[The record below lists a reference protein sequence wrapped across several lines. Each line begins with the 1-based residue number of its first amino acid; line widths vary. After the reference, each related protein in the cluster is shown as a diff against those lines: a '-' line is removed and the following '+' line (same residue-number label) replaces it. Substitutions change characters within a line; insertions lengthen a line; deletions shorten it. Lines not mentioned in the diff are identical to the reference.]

1 MCHKLGRRLD
11 FVSFSL
17 SQGIIKLVQQS
28 KKIISQLGCSTMT
41 TLLESTS
48 FNFKSFQMF
57 CELVLTEKSAV
68 LRGSCIEFLSIQLKV
83 ASSSDD
89 LLSYVDVAL
98 LEKVVKAG
106 LQDANAQ
113 ARDNCKKLYNLYKEL
128 WPPKEK
134 VFFDSLDISTK
145 KMIERALSSAAS
157 GQANTK
163 LSIRNA
169 ISANVKKF
177 PKFQDSATQ
186 EMEIEIFAPPAP
198 PVTNEKRKSVSEI
211 VIIADSGSANNDKK
225 QQDASVE
232 PREVVA
238 EPKILSPDVSF
249 SHYNNDQSFV
259 NMVDSPSFAQN
270 ISFISNTDGSHRA
283 SRDGRTTPN
292 NAASPHN
299 SFLESKSGRSS
310 LGGLTSTPL
319 KSALKTTPKYQESKY
334 QPSMITEEHFVVPS
348 VTNKHTP
355 AMKRN
360 QKYNTSTVTQIG
372 VVHETLADFSSPAPA
387 AVVQGQEPKNGL
399 LRMQEVIKCLQNKRL
414 SEKLFR
420 RIYRYARN
428 FSETPWEETQKPFDV
443 NLKYSIQMAIC
454 YKQYFDSLLNCYLN
468 LLSDG
473 GPISQKE
480 NCLLVLKHSIE
491 FHPQL
496 FDKNTHYEKLFDL
509 LFKLESHGETNI
521 GEEIGIVT
529 AAKECLVEC
538 IAYFDLDSVVT
549 LLLKRIESGN
559 PGDAEAGVYFRSL
572 ATLVDRRF
580 SAEQNQGQL
589 ETQLLTPLFQS
600 GQIKKYLSSSNVL
613 TRKSVFDFLISAW
626 KVLGDKFESSFLC
639 RVNSDEPLAFKTI
652 TKKAENSKAS
662 GHSGLS
668 LPNYKLFQL
677 LIEKEKQKLT

>member
-1 MCHKLGRRLD
+1 
-11 FVSFSL
+11 
-17 SQGIIKLVQQS
+17 
-28 KKIISQLGCSTMT
+28 
-41 TLLESTS
+41 
-48 FNFKSFQMF
+48 
-57 CELVLTEKSAV
+57 
-68 LRGSCIEFLSIQLKV
+68 
-83 ASSSDD
+83 
-89 LLSYVDVAL
+89 
-98 LEKVVKAG
+98 
-106 LQDANAQ
+106 
-113 ARDNCKKLYNLYKEL
+113 
-128 WPPKEK
+128 
-134 VFFDSLDISTK
+134 
-145 KMIERALSSAAS
+145 
-157 GQANTK
+157 
-163 LSIRNA
+163 
-169 ISANVKKF
+169 
-177 PKFQDSATQ
+177 
-186 EMEIEIFAPPAP
+186 
-198 PVTNEKRKSVSEI
+198 
-211 VIIADSGSANNDKK
+211 
-225 QQDASVE
+225 
-232 PREVVA
+232 
-238 EPKILSPDVSF
+238 
-249 SHYNNDQSFV
+249 
-259 NMVDSPSFAQN
+259 
-270 ISFISNTDGSHRA
+270 
-283 SRDGRTTPN
+283 
-292 NAASPHN
+292 
-299 SFLESKSGRSS
+299 
-310 LGGLTSTPL
+310 
-319 KSALKTTPKYQESKY
+319 
-334 QPSMITEEHFVVPS
+334 
-348 VTNKHTP
+348 
-355 AMKRN
+355 
-360 QKYNTSTVTQIG
+360 
-372 VVHETLADFSSPAPA
+372 
-387 AVVQGQEPKNGL
+387 VQGQEPKNGL
-399 LRMQEVIKCLQNKRL
+399 LRMQEVIKCLQNKKL

-509 LFKLESHGETNI
+509 LLKLESHGETNI

-600 GQIKKYLSSSNVL
+600 SQIKKYLSSSNVL

-639 RVNSDEPLAFKTI
+639 QVNSDGPLAFKTI
-652 TKKAENSKAS
+652 TKKAENSMAS